1 MSMKKTDDR
10 ADLPTESGV
19 NRRQFLTTSAV
30 VGGGM
35 AVAFWWPGA
44 AEGAITPLT
53 ADTAIRPENWY
64 RPPTVPEI
72 NAWFTI
78 APDDTVTIRCQNVD
92 IGTSIP
98 TTNAMTVAEE
108 LHCDWNKVRIEFAS
122 PNRDATEK
130 APEWT
135 LKLPGGGNAH
145 DPAGGGKAG
154 SSGETGLYRHMGV
167 GSSGNVRESRYYLQ
181 LAGAEGRERLLL
193 AASQLWSVPVS
204 ELTAKDSV
212 ITHARSKRTTTYGKV
227 AAKAAETPLP
237 DPSLIR
243 IKSPDKWTLMGT
255 EQPNREVPAKLTG
268 ACKYAVDIRL
278 PNMLYATVKCCPVW
292 GGDVKSFNF
301 DAVRNMPGVHSVVRL
316 PYDKTGEAKETLG
329 RTTKNGFY
337 AGGVAII
344 ADSWWRAKKAID
356 AMPIEWDLG
365 PGATASTESIK
376 KDHLDTMHR
385 PGKVVVNEG
394 SVDEAFKGA
403 KIIEATYGVPYV
415 RRARMEPGNAT
426 VLVTNERL
434 DMWVGDQ
441 QPQRSLENAAMLTG
455 LPIKDC
461 YLHMT
466 PLGGGYGSSG
476 NGPQA
481 EHAVY
486 IANTVRGR
494 PVKTLWSREED
505 WGVGTTYSPLQFGSA
520 RAALDAQGYPTAM
533 EFHYVTPVGEAWPAD
548 SRGLAMPPYWVPN
561 YRLHQHIA
569 TVHVPAGRVRS
580 TGARANT
587 FYLESF
593 IDELAHAAGKDPL
606 VYRRELIAR
615 NPPENKV
622 DRFKGTGVGGFRYR
636 DDWLRGIDLLAKV
649 SDWGKKMPEGMA
661 QGVSLDDRRRGV
673 GVGTGR
679 QGTIC
684 HQVHEIEVTR
694 AGQVKFHRADVVF
707 DTGFSLV
714 NPLTV
719 KKNIEGQISWGI
731 SDALYQ
737 EINIKNGAPVDNN
750 FDTYKVA
757 RMNEYPRTVNVHWLK
772 CNKWIEGAGEEAI
785 PDVTCAIYN
794 AIYKITGKRI
804 REVPL
809 KNHDLSWA
817 GPRQTA

>member
-1 MSMKKTDDR
+1 MTVKNEKDSIMTMD
-10 ADLPTESGV
+10 
-19 NRRQFLTTSAV
+19 RRQFLTRTAA

-35 AVAFWWPGA
+35 AVGFWLPPGKAEA
-44 AEGAITPLT
+44 AAAPIVPLN
-53 ADTAIRPENWY
+53 AETAIRPENWY
-64 RPPTVPEI
+64 RDPTVPEI

-78 APDDTVTIRCQNVD
+78 GPDDTVTIRCQNVD

-98 TTNAMTVAEE
+98 TTNAMIVADE
-108 LHCDWNKVRIEFAS
+108 LQCDWNKVRIEFAS

-130 APEWT
+130 APAWT
-135 LKLPGGGNAH
+135 LVVPGNGNAH
-145 DPAGGGKAG
+145 DPAGGGKPDQG
-154 SSGETGLYRHMGV
+154 GPSSETGLYRHMGV

-181 LAGAEGRERLLL
+181 YAGAEGRERLLL
-193 AASQLWSVPVS
+193 AASKEWGVPVS
-204 ELTAKDSV
+204 ELVAKDSV
-212 ITHARSKRTTTYGKV
+212 ITHAKSKRKTTYG
-227 AAKAAETPLP
+227 ALASKAVQIQLP
-237 DPSLIR
+237 DPSQIR
-243 IKSPDKWTLMGT
+243 IKSVDKWTLMGT

-278 PNMLYATVKCCPVW
+278 PNMLYAAVKVCPVW
-292 GGDVKSFNF
+292 GGDVKSYNF
-301 DAVRNMPGVHSVVRL
+301 DAIKNMPGVHSVVRL
-316 PYDKTGEAKETLG
+316 PYDKTGEAKEVLG

-337 AGGVAII
+337 SGGVAVI
-344 ADSWWRAKKAID
+344 ADSWWRAQTALDK
-356 AMPIEWDLG
+356 MPIEWDRG
-365 PGATASTESIK
+365 PGGTASTATISKE
-376 KDHLDTMHR
+376 HLDTMAR

-394 SVDEAFKGA
+394 NVDEAMKGA
-403 KIIEATYGVPYV
+403 RIIEAVYGVPYV
-415 RRARMEPGNAT
+415 RRGRMEPGNAT
-426 VLVTNERL
+426 VLVTDNRL

-441 QPQRSLENAAMLTG
+441 QPQRSLQNAAMLTR

-505 WGVGTTYSPLQFGSA
+505 WGIGSTYSPLQFGSA
-520 RAALDAQGYPTAM
+520 RAALDSQGYPIAM
-533 EFHYVTPVGEAWPAD
+533 EFHYVTSVGGAWPAD

-561 YRLHQHIA
+561 FRLHQHIGTA
-569 TVHVPAGRVRS
+569 HVPAGRVRA

-606 VYRRELIAR
+606 MYRRELIAR

-636 DDWLRGIDLLAKV
+636 DDWLRGVDLLAKV
-649 SDWGKKMPEGMA
+649 SDWGKKLPEGWA
-661 QGVSLDDRRRGV
+661 QGVALDDRRRGV
-673 GVGTGR
+673 GVGAGR

-684 HQVHEIEVTR
+684 QQVHTVEVTKR
-694 AGQVKFHRADVVF
+694 GQVKVHRADVVF
-707 DTGFSLV
+707 DTGFSLI

-719 KKNIEGQISWGI
+719 KKNVEGQIAWGI

-737 EINIKNGAPVDNN
+737 EINIKDGAGVENN
-750 FDTYKVA
+750 FDTYPVI
-757 RMNEYPRTVNVHWLK
+757 RMNEYPREVNVHWLK
-772 CNKWIEGAGEEAI
+772 TNKWIEGAGEEAI

-794 AIYKITGKRI
+794 AIFKITGKRI
-804 REVPL
+804 RQVPA
-809 KNHDLSWA
+809 KHHDLSWA
-817 GPRQTA
+817 